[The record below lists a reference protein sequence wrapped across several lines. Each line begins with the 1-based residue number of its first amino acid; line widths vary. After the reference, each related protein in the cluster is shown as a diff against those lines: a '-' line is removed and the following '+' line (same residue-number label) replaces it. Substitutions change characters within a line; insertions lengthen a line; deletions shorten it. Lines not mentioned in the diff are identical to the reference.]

1 MLNLNKLLFE
11 NQDIMNQI
19 AEKQHQKENLE
30 IEIKSLMVEQENTLG
45 KISEQKVKTNSIIQ
59 VLNADFKELNIN
71 FAFNEDFTQLHV
83 KENQIIVDGFIFN
96 DESNDWENDN
106 YLKGKF
112 SSKNIH
118 INYCAGVEFIYQ
130 QLDKLK

>member
-11 NQDIMNQI
+11 NQDIMNKI
-19 AEKQHQKENLE
+19 AEKQYQKENLE

-45 KISEQKVKTNSIIQ
+45 KIAEQKVKTNSIIQ

-71 FAFNEDFTQLHV
+71 FSFNEDFTQLWV
-83 KENQIIVDGFIFN
+83 KENQTLVDGFVFN

-112 SSKNIH
+112 SSKNVH
-118 INYCAGVEFIYQ
+118 INYCSGVEEIYQ
-130 QLDKLK
+130 QLEKIK

>member
-83 KENQIIVDGFIFN
+83 KENQTIVDGFIFN
-96 DESNDWENDN
+96 DEGNDWENDN

-112 SSKNIH
+112 SNKNIH